1 MNRIIFLLASAFERG
16 EYIGKALFYLFLAGL
31 GIFLLIKMKKG
42 KK

>member
-1 MNRIIFLLASAFERG
+1 MNYSIFLLASSLERG
-16 EYIGKALFYLFLAGL
+16 EYLGRALFYLFLTGL